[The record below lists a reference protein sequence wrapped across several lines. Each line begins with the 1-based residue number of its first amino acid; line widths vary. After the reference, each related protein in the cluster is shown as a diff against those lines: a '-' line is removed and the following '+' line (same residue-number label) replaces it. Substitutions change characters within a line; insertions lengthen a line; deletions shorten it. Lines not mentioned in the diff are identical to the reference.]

1 MATSLRQ
8 QAKQMVRRGKRG
20 EFWGAYEAVERDGL
34 VLLFEIDPFDGS
46 RELVF
51 YMSGK
56 EAHGQGQV
64 PGSDEEAHGGTGAPG
79 AGESEQR

>member
-20 EFWGAYEAVERDGL
+20 EFWGAYEAVEREGL

-56 EAHGQGQV
+56 EAHGEGQV
-64 PGSDEEAHGGTGAPG
+64 PQGGDAPHGGTGAPG
-79 AGESEQR
+79 AGEGEQR